1 VTKKPQAMERLIEVL
16 EPHRGTPGIVYCLSK
31 EECIEVTLYLRK
43 SGFSAVHAYEQ
54 SAFLYDSDDVVIT
67 VATVAGGVKGIDKRA
82 AEFVVHFK
90 SRPVSCAWTS
100 GGFSSR
106 KKSKPKPKKSA
117 AKGVSFDEKRNCAAA
132 LSAQSVQRLTRGAAL
147 EPFMRRVLGE
157 REVTLGALHSDT
169 LVAVNNL
176 AGVLAAQGK
185 LDEAGLLM
193 QRVAFAR
200 KETLGAESGAN
211 VAHFQAETGDDED
224 EKEARLARVHIG
236 SAEDVKTNAGAYAVS
251 ILTLMLEGCDEDA
264 RSFASDAKQQL
275 KSLRDEIAEAPNTTQ
290 LLAVIR
296 LAR

>member
-1 VTKKPQAMERLIEVL
+1 MTKKPQAMERLIEVL

-117 AKGVSFDEKRNCAAA
+117 AKGVSFDGIAA
-132 LSAQSVQRLTRGAAL
+132 LSTRGAAL

-193 QRVAFAR
+193 QRVALAR

-211 VAHFQAETGDDED
+211 VAHFQAEKGDDED